1 MLKKEKLSQIL
12 FFTQS
17 KISNSSEVKRS
28 REGQGMWNVWRKTD
42 QERSVMF
49 VQVCAGAPECVCV
62 PILVCACEL
71 HPCWP

>member
-42 QERSVMF
+42 QERSVMS
-49 VQVCAGAPECVCV
+49 VKCVLVRRSVCVC
-62 PILVCACEL
+62 PF
-71 HPCWP
+71 